1 VTALETL
8 PGGAR
13 WPRRL
18 RAGRSASTTLLCLA
32 QVLALASAL
41 GWALAPA
48 LAALTFPPLT
58 GRVVDGAGI
67 LPPETEISLDQKLAM
82 LETKTSD
89 QLVVATVP
97 SLQGT
102 DIAEFG
108 YQLGRSWGLGQGK
121 LNNGALLIVAPEERK
136 LRIEV
141 GYGLEGT
148 LTDALSSVIIQQA
161 ILPKF
166 KAGDMPAGIEAGVD
180 AIVSVLT
187 ENESEWKAR
196 AAAAERS
203 KAEGG
208 GEGWVTTLIVL
219 VMIAFYVLVILNGFR
234 RSSSG
239 GQGAGMR
246 GSRRRGRHDAILTGT
261 TIGAG
266 SSWGGGGSWDSGGS
280 SGGGFSGGGGSF
292 GGGGSSGS
300 W

>member
-1 VTALETL
+1 VKALEPSPAGARL
-8 PGGAR
+8 PGRLGVVGAA
-13 WPRRL
+13 W
-18 RAGRSASTTLLCLA
+18 AALLL
-32 QVLALASAL
+32 LAL
-41 GWALAPA
+41 ALAPA

-58 GRVVDGAGI
+58 GRIVDAAGI
-67 LPPETEISLDQKLAM
+67 LPPETEISLDQKLAG
-82 LETKTSD
+82 LETKASD

-196 AAAAERS
+196 AAAAEKA

-208 GEGWVTTLIVL
+208 EEGWGTTLIVL
-219 VMIAFYVLVILNGFR
+219 VMIAFYLLVILNGFR
-234 RSSSG
+234 RASPAG
-239 GQGAGMR
+239 RQGMGMR
-246 GSRRRGRHDAILTGT
+246 GSRRRGRHDGILTGT

-266 SSWGGGGSWDSGGS
+266 SSWGGGGSWSGGGSWDTSGS

>member
-1 VTALETL
+1 MALETSSA
-8 PGGAR
+8 GAR
-13 WPRRL
+13 SRGRL
-18 RAGRSASTTLLCLA
+18 GAGRAVWAALL
-32 QVLALASAL
+32 VLALGVGL
-41 GWALAPA
+41 ALAPA

-58 GRVVDGAGI
+58 GRVVDAAGI
-67 LPPETEISLDQKLAM
+67 LPPAAEISLDQKLAA
-82 LETKTSD
+82 LERTSSD
-89 QLVVATVP
+89 QLVVATLP

-102 DIAEFG
+102 DIADFG

-121 LNNGALLIVAPEERK
+121 LNNGALLIIAPEERK

-203 KAEGG
+203 HAEGEEG
-208 GEGWVTTLIVL
+208 GWLTTLIVL
-219 VMIAFYVLVILNGFR
+219 VMIAFYLAVILNGFR
-234 RSSSG
+234 RSAAG
-239 GQGAGMR
+239 RQGVGMR
-246 GSRRRGRHDAILTGT
+246 GSRRRGRDDAILTGT

-266 SSWGGGGSWDSGGS
+266 SSWGGGGSWSSGSSWDSGGS
-280 SGGGFSGGGGSF
+280 SAGGFSGGGGSF

>member
-1 VTALETL
+1 MKALESSPAGARL
-8 PGGAR
+8 PGRPGVVGVAFGA
-13 WPRRL
+13 
-18 RAGRSASTTLLCLA
+18 LLLLA
-32 QVLALASAL
+32 VALAL
-41 GWALAPA
+41 ALAPA

-58 GRVVDGAGI
+58 GRVVDVAGI
-67 LPPETEISLDQKLAM
+67 LPPETEISLDQKLVA

-196 AAAAERS
+196 AAAAEKS

-208 GEGWVTTLIVL
+208 EEGWGTTLIVL
-219 VMIAFYVLVILNGFR
+219 VMIAFYLLVILNGFR
-234 RSSSG
+234 RASPAG
-239 GQGAGMR
+239 RQGMGMR
-246 GSRRRGRHDAILTGT
+246 RSRRRGRHDAILTGT
-261 TIGAG
+261 TIGGG
-266 SSWGGGGSWDSGGS
+266 SSWGGSWSGGSSWDTGSS
-280 SGGGFSGGGGSF
+280 SGGGFSSGGGSF

>member
-1 VTALETL
+1 MALETSSA
-8 PGGAR
+8 GAR
-13 WPRRL
+13 SPGRL
-18 RAGRSASTTLLCLA
+18 GAGRAICPALLF
-32 QVLALASAL
+32 LALGVFVAL
-41 GWALAPA
+41 GPA

-58 GRVVDGAGI
+58 GRVVDAAGI
-67 LPPETEISLDQKLAM
+67 LRPEAEISLDQKLAA
-82 LETKTSD
+82 LERTSSD
-89 QLVVATVP
+89 QLVVATLP

-102 DIAEFG
+102 DIADFG

-196 AAAAERS
+196 AVAAERS
-203 KAEGG
+203 RAEGEEG
-208 GEGWVTTLIVL
+208 GWVTTLIVL
-219 VMIAFYVLVILNGFR
+219 VMIAFYLAVILNGFR
-234 RSSSG
+234 RSAAG
-239 GQGAGMR
+239 RQGTGMHP
-246 GSRRRGRHDAILTGT
+246 SRRRGRNDAIFTGT

-266 SSWGGGGSWDSGGS
+266 SSWGGGGSWSSGSSWDSGGS
-280 SGGGFSGGGGSF
+280 SAGGFSGGGGSF

>member
-1 VTALETL
+1 MKALEPSPAGARL
-8 PGGAR
+8 PGRLGVVGAA
-13 WPRRL
+13 W
-18 RAGRSASTTLLCLA
+18 AALLLLA
-32 QVLALASAL
+32 I
-41 GWALAPA
+41 ALAPA

-58 GRVVDGAGI
+58 GRVVDAAGI
-67 LPPETEISLDQKLAM
+67 LPPEAEISLDQKLAA
-82 LETKTSD
+82 LETKASD
-89 QLVVATVP
+89 QLVIATVP

-121 LNNGALLIVAPEERK
+121 LNNGALLIVAPEDRK

-148 LTDALSSVIIQQA
+148 LTDALSSVIIPQA

-166 KAGDMPAGIEAGVD
+166 KAGDVPAGIEAGVD
-180 AIVSVLT
+180 AIISVLT

-203 KAEGG
+203 KTEGG
-208 GEGWVTTLIVL
+208 EEGWGTTLIVI
-219 VMIAFYVLVILNGFR
+219 VMMAFYLLVILNGFR
-234 RSSSG
+234 RASTAG
-239 GQGAGMR
+239 RQGMGAR
-246 GSRRRGRHDAILTGT
+246 SSRRRGRHDAILTGT
-261 TIGAG
+261 TIGTG
-266 SSWGGGGSWDSGGS
+266 SSWGGGGSWSGGSSWDTGGS